1 MSEWRCAGD
10 ARGDKNV
17 TSPSNA
23 SSMAC
28 ASPFNQRVAAEP
40 MIVVLF
46 TSGPYFPFFPVFVR
60 HSPRSLE
67 APTPF
72 ACLTSVAKLAN
83 RAVVQL
89 LASCCQHQSAIP
101 TSICSTRVL

>member
-1 MSEWRCAGD
+1 VDGD
-10 ARGDKNV
+10 VQTALEETKMLPAPATD
-17 TSPSNA
+17 
-23 SSMAC
+23 SMAC

-40 MIVVLF
+40 MIIVLF

-72 ACLTSVAKLAN
+72 ACLTSVANSQPSRSL
-83 RAVVQL
+83 VV
-89 LASCCQHQSAIP
+89 ASC
-101 TSICSTRVL
+101 